1 MSLPLLNN
9 FRAAAFAEKSK
20 FFYILSKMIKDV
32 LQSSLVFSLRHLSLY
47 VGIAFRVLK
56 LQKSPVTEE

>member
-20 FFYILSKMIKDV
+20 FILHFIKDV

-56 LQKSPVTEE
+56 LQKPPLTEE